1 MNITEAK
8 KLIASMMAIYENYN
22 PKDPEGLTAR
32 MWSDFMPDY
41 SYEQVNVALGCYVRS
56 NTSGFAPVPGQL
68 IDIMHTMTTP
78 QELNEMEAWAV
89 VREAIGRSGYY
100 AAEEFAKFPSSV
112 QKAVGSADQ
121 LQAWA
126 MDDNFSESV
135 VMSNFQRAYRAVLD
149 REKEISKMPE
159 NVRKLIQKT
168 CEQSPAAMLEQ
179 KRQKT
184 IDRANIIALPGTVE
198 HEGIPM
204 PEKYR
209 VILEGMRENI

>member
-1 MNITEAK
+1 MDITEAK
-8 KLIASMMAIYENYN
+8 KIIASMMAIYENYN
-22 PKDPEGLTAR
+22 PRDPEGLTAK

-68 IDIMHTMTTP
+68 IDIIHTMTTP

-100 AAEEFAKFPSSV
+100 ATEEFAKFPPMV

-121 LQAWA
+121 LRVWA
-126 MDDNFSESV
+126 IDNDFNESV
-135 VMSNFQRAYRAVLD
+135 AMSNFQRTYRAVLD

-159 NVRKLIQKT
+159 SVRKLIQNT

-179 KRQKT
+179 KRRRT
-184 IDRANIIALPGTVE
+184 IGRANIIASTGEV

-209 VILEGMRENI
+209 NILEDMRNGE